1 MANAI
6 YFQKTGVP
14 LSVFWIILKMKSQSC
29 IYASFFICI
38 FNVDVFCFI
47 TFLKFPRA

>member
-1 MANAI
+1 MENAF

-29 IYASFFICI
+29 IYVSFLS
-38 FNVDVFCFI
+38 VFLMLMYFV
-47 TFLKFPRA
+47 L

>member
-14 LSVFWIILKMKSQSC
+14 LSVFWIILKVK
-29 IYASFFICI
+29 
-38 FNVDVFCFI
+38 VVFMHP
-47 TFLKFPRA
+47 FLSVFLMLMYFVL